1 MMDAT
6 PGGRCSIKMHIHQW
20 IGSENKKGRA
30 FVRHSL
36 QFIRNTTMPWALN
49 HLSLSAVDIRKK
61 ESMRGLLQMEQKIPL
76 RLPQSI
82 DKRLWEQECNTNTSK
97 ISKNCVVLLVRLKK
111 LQLSWVGCS
120 HAPLLYQLVQYNNTM
135 SAESFFPCRLKTTE
149 KKEPMR
155 IIFPHMLLYSTNWW
169 SAADKLNSSLFG
181 QFGIQMWSV

>member
-6 PGGRCSIKMHIHQW
+6 LGGGCSIKMHIHQW

-30 FVRHSL
+30 FVHHSL

-61 ESMRGLLQMEQKIPL
+61 ESMRGLLQMKQKIPL

-111 LQLSWVGCS
+111 LPLSWVGRSLLTCS
-120 HAPLLYQLVQYNNTM
+120 PILPTGPIQQYHERWVIFSYASSSTLY
-135 SAESFFPCRLKTTE
+135 PC
-149 KKEPMR
+149 
-155 IIFPHMLLYSTNWW
+155 
-169 SAADKLNSSLFG
+169 
-181 QFGIQMWSV
+181 Q